1 MKKLE
6 PQELEKLQKL
16 VSQKQSSSIAI
27 GTAAVQKEID
37 VRKATE
43 IFKKAEA
50 TFSKVLETEMNNSKI
65 AESKIEDFVKE
76 LNKKYGNHQY
86 NLETGE
92 LIVPPKY

>member
-6 PQELEKLQKL
+6 PQELEKLQDL
-16 VSQKQSSSIAI
+16 YTQKQSSSIAI
-27 GTAAVQKEID
+27 GIAAVQKEID

-76 LNKKYGNHQY
+76 LNQ
-86 NLETGE
+86 
-92 LIVPPKY
+92 

>member
-6 PQELEKLQKL
+6 AQELEKLQNL
-16 VSQKQSSSIAI
+16 FTQKQSSAIAI

-37 VRKATE
+37 VRKATQ
-43 IFKKAEA
+43 IFEKAEA

-65 AESKIEDFVKE
+65 IESKIEDFVNE

-92 LIVPPKY
+92 LIEPPKE